1 MQVESKQFHLT
12 DCKCVFIF
20 MKGEEKFRLRE
31 VNREVLPLKYSVTL
45 GSEQWHYEEVM
56 AFFKNIT
63 SLWLLRRLSK
73 VLFVLRVASWFKEKI
88 HLSMHC
94 HNESRILQ

>member
-45 GSEQWHYEEVM
+45 GSEQ
-56 AFFKNIT
+56 
-63 SLWLLRRLSK
+63 
-73 VLFVLRVASWFKEKI
+73 
-88 HLSMHC
+88 
-94 HNESRILQ
+94 